1 MLQTFGTTTVRILRT
16 QHGGR
21 FAEIRPERSPAY
33 RVPAELLPLAAG
45 KDAWMRDIQ
54 LRCAGCDS
62 HHRAADMASGL
73 YCPACVEAQE
83 EENARLDGRADA

>member
-21 FAEIRPERSPAY
+21 FAEIRPERGPAY

-45 KDAWMRDIQ
+45 KDAWMRDIRLQ
-54 LRCAGCDS
+54 CSGCGQPQ
-62 HHRAADMASGL
+62 RAADMGSGL

-83 EENARLDGRADA
+83 EENARLDGRPDA